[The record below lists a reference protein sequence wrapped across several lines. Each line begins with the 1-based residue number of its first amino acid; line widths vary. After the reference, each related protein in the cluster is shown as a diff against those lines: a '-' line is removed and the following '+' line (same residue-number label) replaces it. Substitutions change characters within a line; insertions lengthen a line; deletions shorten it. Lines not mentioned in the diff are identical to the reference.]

1 MFMCRQ
7 NIQSVFGVDISLP
20 MTKGER
26 ILYRD
31 SSPTHAMVLSGVHIN
46 DVLYKSLKSL

>member
-1 MFMCRQ
+1 MRRQ
-7 NIQSVFGVDISLP
+7 NIQSVFGVDISLS

-31 SSPTHAMVLSGVHIN
+31 SSPTHAMVLTGANIN
-46 DVLYKSLKSL
+46 DVLY